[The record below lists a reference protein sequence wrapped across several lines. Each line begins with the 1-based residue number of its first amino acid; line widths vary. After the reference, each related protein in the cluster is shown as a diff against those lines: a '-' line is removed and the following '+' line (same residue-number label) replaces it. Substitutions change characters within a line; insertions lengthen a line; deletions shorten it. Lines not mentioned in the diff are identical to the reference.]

1 MKNTHVVC
9 IVGMAGSGKTLSGKY
24 IVSNG
29 RRIVISRTTRKCR
42 YALGE
47 MPGAPLC
54 YHYLK
59 KKDYEE
65 DSKDGNVIA
74 FTVYGNNYYW
84 TRIDDVVVGGTIYYI
99 IDTAGIYSMRDLVE
113 KYNNNHENK
122 ISMSVIYI
130 DAERSLREQRLLR
143 DMSTPEEAESRI
155 TRDDV
160 YIDQF
165 NTIKNEADVVIDNNG
180 KPENLKKAL
189 DEMLLHDNFY

>member
-1 MKNTHVVC
+1 
-9 IVGMAGSGKTLSGKY
+9 
-24 IVSNG
+24 
-29 RRIVISRTTRKCR
+29 
-42 YALGE
+42 
-47 MPGAPLC
+47 
-54 YHYLK
+54 
-59 KKDYEE
+59 
-65 DSKDGNVIA
+65 
-74 FTVYGNNYYW
+74 
-84 TRIDDVVVGGTIYYI
+84 
-99 IDTAGIYSMRDLVE
+99 
-113 KYNNNHENK
+113 
-122 ISMSVIYI
+122 MSVIYI